1 MRIKANEL
9 RESFKKGRILHDE
22 YTTQVKKLAEYY
34 KVDYR
39 EVIDRKALGE
49 GEEELPWIKEKR
61 EGDVWQD
68 ERRNGG
74 LMLDNAE
81 VRADNHNLK
90 YQNG

>member
-39 EVIDRKALGE
+39 EMIDRKALG
-49 GEEELPWIKEKR
+49 
-61 EGDVWQD
+61 
-68 ERRNGG
+68 
-74 LMLDNAE
+74 
-81 VRADNHNLK
+81 
-90 YQNG
+90 

>member
-39 EVIDRKALGE
+39 EVIDRKTLGE
-49 GEEELPWIKEKR
+49 GEEELPWIKDKR
-61 EGDVWQD
+61 EGEARQD
-68 ERRNGG
+68 ERRNGNS
-74 LMLDNAE
+74 MLENAD
-81 VRADNHNLK
+81 VRADSHNLK
-90 YQNG
+90 YQIA